1 METAWEFYGP
11 WLTLAAWAG
20 VPLLLVG
27 TVTVLLFER
36 GSFSRWAA
44 GRVTLIGWALVLV
57 AVAGYGLLR
66 VLESAFSNL
75 PGT

>member
-1 METAWEFYGP
+1 M
-11 WLTLAAWAG
+11 AAWAG
-20 VPLLLVG
+20 VPLLVVG
-27 TVTVLLFER
+27 TAIMLLFER

-44 GRVTLIGWALVLV
+44 GRVALIGWALALV

-66 VLESAFSNL
+66 VLESASSNL